1 LIDIEPDSR
10 LVDTS
15 TPFFQTMTAFSA
27 LEHVWSLAGCDAT
40 ALDDIRLI
48 GEDPGLPSVYR
59 VGALACATIGAQ
71 ALAAAECHRLRTG
84 RRQRVEL
91 EQRRALAV
99 FRSERYLRIDDGAA
113 PELRDPLMGF
123 YETRD
128 GRWIQLHTNFPHH
141 RQGVVK
147 VLGCADNHAC
157 VSEAI
162 RGWEGAALDQTLA
175 DAGLCAALIRSPDE
189 WAALPQAK
197 ALAALPLF
205 EIERIG
211 SGDEPDA
218 PPMPIGNAARGL
230 ADRRDSGSI
239 ATRPLEGV
247 RVIDLS
253 RIIAGPVA
261 GRTLAQHG
269 ADVLLVNGPHL
280 PNIAPLVIDNGRGK
294 RSALLDLRRADER
307 ETLRALAS
315 EADVFLQAYRPG
327 ALAAHGFSPEALA
340 DVRPGIVYVS
350 ICAYGHTGPWAGRRG
365 FDSLVQSASGIAW
378 AERSAAGSMAPKHL
392 PCQALDHATG
402 YLAAFGAMV
411 ALMRRAV
418 EGGSWHVRV
427 SLAQTGRWLQ
437 SFGTIA
443 EGWRA
448 PDVSLDDVRDL
459 MQAMDTPFGA
469 VLAAAPAET
478 MSATPP
484 QFARPPVPLGTDSAS
499 WNT

>member
-1 LIDIEPDSR
+1 
-10 LVDTS
+10 
-15 TPFFQTMTAFSA
+15 MTAFSA
-27 LEHVWSLAGCDAT
+27 LEHVWSLAGCDPT

-48 GEDPGLPSVYR
+48 GDDPGLPSVYR
-59 VGALACATIGAQ
+59 VGALAGATIGAQ

-84 RRQRVEL
+84 RRQRVEV

-99 FRSERYLRIDDGAA
+99 FRSERYLRIDEGAA

-147 VLGCADNHAC
+147 VLGCADNLVG

-189 WAALPQAK
+189 WAATPQA
-197 ALAALPLF
+197 AAVAALPLF
-205 EIERIG
+205 EIERID
-211 SGDEPDA
+211 GDEAQA
-218 PPMPIGNAARGL
+218 PPMPIGRTARGA
-230 ADRRDSGSI
+230 ADNGGLGSI

-247 RVIDLS
+247 RVLDLS

-280 PNIAPLVIDNGRGK
+280 PNIAPLVVDNGRGK
-294 RSALLDLRRADER
+294 RSALLDLRRDMDRA
-307 ETLRALAS
+307 TLHALAG

-340 DVRPGIVYVS
+340 RARPGIVYVS
-350 ICAYGHTGPWAGRRG
+350 ICAYGRTGPWALRRG

-378 AERSAAGSMAPKHL
+378 TERNAAGATAPKHL

-443 EGWRA
+443 DGWRA
-448 PDVSLDDVRDL
+448 PDVSLGDVRDL
-459 MQAMDTPFGA
+459 MQTMETPFGN

-484 QFARPPVPLGTDSAS
+484 RFDRPPVPPGTDSAS
-499 WNT
+499 WSA